1 MLTQLPFY
9 KWGENE
15 IRSLSYTTYEVN
27 SRCIKDLNLTYKTLQ
42 LLEGLGEYP
51 NSLKQGKEIRRRAL
65 QAEELERQL
74 ADTFIRN
81 MESNTTME
89 SNNTVVVRFKYV
101 MFLEQYLRHN
111 LLTNVSFSQFGS
123 FTY

>member
-1 MLTQLPFY
+1 M
-9 KWGENE
+9 
-15 IRSLSYTTYEVN
+15 
-27 SRCIKDLNLTYKTLQ
+27 
-42 LLEGLGEYP
+42 LEGLGEYP